1 MDSIQSKIIEALSLN
16 ITKKLDIV
24 ITEGLALKGFEFN
37 NNNDL
42 EDFIKQNCRCEHT
55 IGPEEEKV
63 FFVNNIP
70 FLLIK
75 YDSMSPSLNY
85 SYDTSMNITYG
96 IRYTY
101 L

>member
-1 MDSIQSKIIEALSLN
+1 MDSIQSKIIETLSLN
-16 ITKKLDIV
+16 ISKKLDIV

-75 YDSMSPSLNY
+75 YSSGSTPINY
-85 SYDTSMNITYG
+85 SEDTSINISHEISYA
-96 IRYTY
+96 Y